1 MKAAGKAERWVCD
14 AGGDTVAVL
23 DIPAAL
29 DRPRVF
35 DIDASLLVRVPEN
48 APGAWHEL
56 VVEIDGRRQWT
67 RRIPSH
73 NPGQTDSL
81 DYHWRLT
88 LETGRALR
96 VRALATVRGSQV
108 HRLCL
113 EAQEEPARHG

>member
-1 MKAAGKAERWVCD
+1 MLPGAKPERWVCD

-29 DRPRVF
+29 DRARVF
-35 DIDASLLVRVPEN
+35 DIDASLLVRVPEDG
-48 APGAWHEL
+48 PGAWHEL
-56 VVEIDGRRQWT
+56 AVEIDGRRQWT
-67 RRIPSH
+67 RRVPSH

-88 LETGRALR
+88 LEAGRALR
-96 VRALATVRGSQV
+96 VRALAAVRGSRV

-113 EAQEEPARHG
+113 EAQEERAARE